1 MERARPGG
9 GPLSRAALIAVGS
22 ELLGP
27 DRSDTNSLW
36 LSGRLQ
42 SAGIAVVRKACV
54 GDDPA
59 EIGGELKLALSRAPL
74 VILTGGLGPTDDDR
88 TREAVAGALGREL
101 ALDEKLREVIRSRFA
116 RRGYPMP
123 AINERQAMVIE
134 GARILPNPRG
144 SAPGLWLE
152 EDERA
157 IVLLPGVPAEMR
169 GMFDDAVFPEASRRF
184 GGAGRHRRI
193 LKIAAMGESLVEE
206 KAQPVYA
213 RWPGNEFTILSSIG
227 EVQLH
232 LFARGS
238 REEAARELDAQ
249 QSDFE
254 AALPGRIYGR
264 DEETLEEVVGAL
276 LRSRGKTLA
285 LAESC
290 TGGLLGQRITSVA
303 GSSDYFRGGV
313 VAYSNDV
320 KESQLGV
327 RRDSLLR
334 HGAVSEEVAREMA
347 EGARERLD
355 SDLAL
360 AVTGVAGPGGGT
372 AEKPVGTVWIALA
385 EREGSARARALR
397 LPGGRENVRGWSA
410 AAALE
415 MLRRKLLGE
424 ADA

>member
-1 MERARPGG
+1 M
-9 GPLSRAALIAVGS
+9 SRAALIAVGS

-54 GDDPA
+54 GDEPA
-59 EIGGELKLALSRAPL
+59 EIGEELRLALARAPL
-74 VILTGGLGPTDDDR
+74 VVLTGGLGPTDDDR

-101 ALDEKLREVIRSRFA
+101 LPDEGLREGLRARFA
-116 RRGYPMP
+116 RRGVPMP

-134 GARILPNPRG
+134 GARVLPNPRG

-152 EDERA
+152 EGERA
-157 IVLLPGVPAEMR
+157 VILLPGVPAEMR
-169 GMFDDAVFPEASRRF
+169 GMFDDAVFAEVSRRF
-184 GGAGRHRRI
+184 GGAGRHRRV
-193 LKIAAMGESLVEE
+193 LKIAAMGESAVEE
-206 KAQPVYA
+206 KAQAVYA
-213 RWPGNEFTILSSIG
+213 RWQGYEFTILSSIG

-232 LFARGS
+232 LFARGD
-238 REEAARELDAQ
+238 RGEAERILDEQ
-249 QSDFE
+249 TRDFE

-264 DEETLEEVVGAL
+264 DEETLEGVVGSL
-276 LRSRGKTLA
+276 LKSRGKTLA

-313 VAYSNDV
+313 VAYANDV
-320 KESQLGV
+320 KESLLGV
-327 RRDSLLR
+327 RADSLAR

-347 EGARERLD
+347 EGARRRLGA
-355 SDLAL
+355 DLAL

-372 AEKPVGTVWIALA
+372 EEKPVGTVWLALA
-385 EREGSARARALR
+385 SDGGAVRTRGLR
-397 LPGGRENVRGWSA
+397 LPGGREHVRGWSA
-410 AAALE
+410 AAGLE
-415 MLRRKLLGE
+415 MLRRELQGD